1 MGWVN
6 EAQGVESHLPGSS
19 LPAAQNVTVDEIIG
33 AYKQACQK
41 LNCRQIPKLLR
52 QLQVCQ
58 VTGGGGGPW
67 GEAALPVPT
76 STLWARGACPKQERV
91 HKTLPFPSLAG
102 QPKASVNMSLKI
114 LS

>member
-1 MGWVN
+1 M
-6 EAQGVESHLPGSS
+6 ESHLPGS

-67 GEAALPVPT
+67 GEAALQHPLGPWC
-76 STLWARGACPKQERV
+76 LPQAREGTQNTPPPQ
-91 HKTLPFPSLAG
+91 PSRPAKG
-102 QPKASVNMSLKI
+102 
-114 LS
+114 

>member
-58 VTGGGGGPW
+58 VTGGGV
-67 GEAALPVPT
+67 VPGVK
-76 STLWARGACPKQERV
+76 L
-91 HKTLPFPSLAG
+91 PSLCPPAPSG
-102 QPKASVNMSLKI
+102 PVVPAPSKRGYTKHSPSPA
-114 LS
+114 